1 MSDEKKIENLSDDSL
16 SSVSGGVTRELKA
29 AYACIRGD
37 YGNGADRTT
46 NLLRA
51 GYDPTLVQ
59 SLVNGIM
66 NGYDRVAVDVINGK
80 YGVDAARVNAL
91 RKAGY
96 DPNAVQLL
104 VNHMLWN

>member
-1 MSDEKKIENLSDDSL
+1 MNEAMKMADEALEN
-16 SSVSGGVTRELKA
+16 VSGGTTRELKA
-29 AYACIRGD
+29 AYACINGD
-37 YGNGADRTT
+37 YGNGSARVAA
-46 NLLRA
+46 LKKA
-51 GYDPTLVQ
+51 GYDPNVVQ
-59 SLVNGIM
+59 GLVNSIM
-66 NGYDRVAVDVINGK
+66 AGYDKVAVDVINGK

>member
-1 MSDEKKIENLSDDSL
+1 MSELVFEKLSDESL
-16 SSVSGGVTRELKA
+16 AEIAGGMTPELRA

-51 GYDPTLVQ
+51 GYDPALVQ

-66 NGYDRVAVDVINGK
+66 NGYDKVAVDVINGK